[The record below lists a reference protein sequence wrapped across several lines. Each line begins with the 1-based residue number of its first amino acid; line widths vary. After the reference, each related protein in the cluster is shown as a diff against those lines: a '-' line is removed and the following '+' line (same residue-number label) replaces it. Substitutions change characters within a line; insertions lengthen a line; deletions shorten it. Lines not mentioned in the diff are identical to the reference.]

1 MTDADLD
8 SIPTAE
14 LIERLHDRQ
23 ITTLGIGK
31 GYQTTMTFSVCV
43 TVEYKTDD
51 GFQNEE
57 YFGDLEMA
65 DEQVRRWCQIQ
76 REAWEAKQIINEQQ
90 EDD

>member
-14 LIERLHDRQ
+14 LIQQLHERQ

-31 GYQTTMTFSVCV
+31 GYQTTMTFAVCI
-43 TVEYKTDD
+43 TVEHKTDD

-65 DEQVRRWCQIQ
+65 DEASHRWCQIQ
-76 REAWEAKQIINEQQ
+76 REAWEAKQ
-90 EDD
+90 